1 MQKNIVKPH
10 EVRTNWNCLCIGC
23 LDREVAGVLVHDQ
36 GILYQVGSSFLV
48 QDPFGI
54 ALQSFK
60 QSPLSYGYEI
70 KVLNVENLVIRNEC
84 GTPYVDI
91 SDLSYITTNRTAV
104 FVKPSVR
111 EPLKN
116 ELVYKQLFEMIS
128 MQYSWYTRQ
137 MYLPFTVF
145 ITNDMDANVLRVIAE
160 NSLFFT
166 KFGMAYVA
174 LFSTFKSLRERIG
187 TQNNALIH
195 CADTVAYFN
204 KTEESETSMLLDFA
218 VPYAIRNGHRIV
230 HRQSGVPLE
239 LLIKQSNWSK

>member
-36 GILYQVGSSFLV
+36 GVLYQVGSSFLV
-48 QDPFGI
+48 QDPFGL
-54 ALQSFK
+54 ALQAFR
-60 QSPLSYGYEI
+60 QSPISYGYEI
-70 KVLNVENLVIRNEC
+70 KTLNVDEFVIHNEY
-84 GTPYVDI
+84 GMSYVDI
-91 SDLSYITTNRTAV
+91 SDLSYITKKRTAV
-104 FVKPSVR
+104 FVKPAVR

-116 ELVYKQLFEMIS
+116 ELVYRQLFEMIS

-137 MYLPFTVF
+137 IYLPFTVF
-145 ITNDMDANVLRVIAE
+145 VTSDMDANILSIVAE
-160 NSLFFT
+160 NSWFFT

-174 LFSTFKSLRERIG
+174 LFPTFKNLRERIG
-187 TQNNALIH
+187 KQNAALIH

-204 KTEESETSMLLDFA
+204 KTEESETSMLLNFA
-218 VPYAIRNGHRIV
+218 VPYVIRNGHRIV